1 MKKITLFFVSLFFFS
16 LLTAQ
21 NSDYYWKGLFDKPYE
36 FAAITDTFETY
47 IKDTYPDS
55 IPQNKLKNIK
65 DFYRYVYFWKSRL
78 GIIND
83 SLSYLPYAQ
92 AAWNNS
98 LTPYCDDPDAAQWEL
113 LGPKNYD
120 YQCLGLVAEV
130 LHDPENPGNYLLSS
144 DHGGIWKNQSSGNSW
159 VNVTDELRLPGLSAT
174 EIIRIPDPD
183 YPQQH
188 IIASTGSGMSGNGYG
203 MGIIESFDNGSTWSI
218 MEGFP
223 YQTAPKVV
231 KVIYDPNDVT
241 PDDLTL
247 YAITISKVYKSDN
260 TGLSWEVFVDK
271 EYLSVPQ
278 YNDFCDIEIA
288 GNGDIF
294 LTTLSRYDNVNGQIF
309 KYSNDWVNITADYFD
324 PFQKAVISKPYNGKI
339 FILCDH
345 PDEQS
350 AYCIR
355 NIYKTTDYGATWE
368 NIITHNLTGFAGIY
382 YSPESQ
388 IVYFTHIKLFYFK
401 DEEPYNII
409 GAPYGINT
417 GHWDIRDIDIMGIE
431 DGYENLLIANDGG
444 ISKIKINTSNLSNL
458 QYENL
463 NGNYLPIGNFL
474 GLGVANTGTEFVV
487 AGTVHNCSFRYENGN
502 WILFGCI
509 ADGGDSEVNWDDP
522 NIYYYQMNWLM
533 RSNSGNIYSNMA
545 DWFIG
550 MEYELNATDPYLVY
564 FGRGKEPDTD
574 AAKLMIYNENTKILV
589 TKYAPMDISSI
600 GAIGINTNNHIY
612 ISEYSAG
619 YNNGTRPYRFCKSLD
634 GGDTWEDL
642 SAKIVYYN
650 NETEDKSINE
660 VLTWKTIEDI
670 IFNPA
675 DPDEIWISIGGV
687 KINEYGTNIE
697 PGKLRV
703 LHSTDCGNTWYDYS
717 EGLPA
722 FPVMALEYHLGSDN
736 RIFAGTDCGV
746 FYREPSMTQWECFSE
761 GLPVSI
767 ITDLDYEP
775 NSDYLYASTYS
786 RAIHK
791 TPVPFNDYNALI
803 LPEGENITWEDNKI
817 FYYDLII
824 PDNTT
829 LTIISDI
836 YFAEGKKIV
845 VKRGGKLIL
854 DGGTL
859 TNIRGNTWLG
869 IELHGNPNEPQNSGN
884 QGMVQIINEGT
895 IKNAI
900 CGIKTYKPVPI
911 DNSHGPYEYTG
922 GIIIA
927 NEANFINN
935 ITAVDILPYNYQSMN
950 SFTKSTFEAN
960 NNDMYTGFM
969 PDYFVKLSCI
979 DGVDIKGCTFIDD
992 HGTLNP
998 EERMIGISAIN
1009 SNFWVNHIC
1018 ISGTNP
1024 CTDYQPTSFENL
1036 KYGIKAIASV
1046 SGKPVTI
1053 KNSLFNNNATGI
1065 YLCEIDNA
1073 VINLN
1078 TFQNVQGTYFDY
1090 FTGLYLDECTGYQVE
1105 ENKFINSLI
1114 NTDKEYYGLVVNES
1128 GPENNEIYNNRFE
1141 ILNIGVLAQ
1150 NQNRDTDEETGLC
1163 IKCNDYIENA
1173 MDIAV
1178 TKDIP
1183 FLPDMGIAWHQ
1194 GSSEPLPEN
1203 MAGNLFY
1210 YNGIP
1215 NDLDDISNEGEHI
1228 TYYYP
1233 ENFPLGYQRVKP
1245 VDYTENTVT
1254 PIEVSGFLWTLEEGC
1269 PSHLNQGGGIE
1280 DIKSEMTMAE
1290 QKIDSTGNVLSL
1302 LIDGGNTEQLQ
1313 TEVYNS
1319 TPQETMEIYNEL
1331 MNKSPYLSDTVVST
1345 AIEKEDVLPNSMICD
1360 VMVANPNTA
1369 KSDEL
1374 MNKLDERYDP
1384 LPDYMKAQILQG
1396 RSIVSIRE
1404 ETESHISAYKMQKTR
1419 AINDLVRYY
1428 RNDSINSQAS
1438 SDSLL
1443 ALYRNENSLWSRYA
1457 LAFEYL
1463 RRDNSTNAITTL
1475 DSIPSNFELTPAQNT
1490 EHQNYRDYFEIILGL
1505 MAENKTVYEADYSD
1519 ITELHS
1525 IMNNSSANV
1534 HALARNLLIAI
1545 DTLTYQEPYILPDLL
1560 KSSEAYNEYWKLLN
1574 TNIPKYLE
1582 VHPNPANDYIII
1594 DYSLAGLYEIAL

>member
-1 MKKITLFFVSLFFFS
+1 MT
-16 LLTAQ
+16 
-21 NSDYYWKGLFDKPYE
+21 
-36 FAAITDTFETY
+36 
-47 IKDTYPDS
+47 
-55 IPQNKLKNIK
+55 
-65 DFYRYVYFWKSRL
+65 
-78 GIIND
+78 
-83 SLSYLPYAQ
+83 
-92 AAWNNS
+92 
-98 LTPYCDDPDAAQWEL
+98 
-113 LGPKNYD
+113 
-120 YQCLGLVAEV
+120 
-130 LHDPENPGNYLLSS
+130 
-144 DHGGIWKNQSSGNSW
+144 
-159 VNVTDELRLPGLSAT
+159 
-174 EIIRIPDPD
+174 
-183 YPQQH
+183 
-188 IIASTGSGMSGNGYG
+188 
-203 MGIIESFDNGSTWSI
+203 
-218 MEGFP
+218 
-223 YQTAPKVV
+223 
-231 KVIYDPNDVT
+231 PNDVT
-241 PDDLTL
+241 PDDLNL
-247 YAITISKVYKSDN
+247 YVITISKVYKSDN

-294 LTTLSRYDNVNGQIF
+294 LTTLSRYNNEDGQIF
-309 KYSNDWVNITADYFD
+309 RYTNNTWTDITNDITGDFD
-324 PFQKAVISKPYNGKI
+324 FQKAILSKPYNGKI
-339 FILCDH
+339 FLLCEH

-350 AYCIR
+350 SDCIR
-355 NIYKTTDYGATWE
+355 KIYKTTDDGATWE
-368 NIITHNLTGFAGIY
+368 NIITNNLTGFPGIY

-388 IVYFTHIKLFYFK
+388 IVYFTHLNLYYFK

-409 GAPYGINT
+409 GTPYGINT

-444 ISKIKINTSNLSNL
+444 VSKLKINISNLNNL
-458 QYENL
+458 PYENL

-509 ADGGDSEVNWDDP
+509 SDGGDSEVNWDNP
-522 NIYYYQMNWLM
+522 NIYYYQKNWLM

-550 MEYELNATDPYLVY
+550 MEYELNPTDPYLVY

-574 AAKLMIYNENTKILV
+574 AAKLMIYNENTIISV
-589 TKYAPMDISSI
+589 TKYAPVDISKVGS
-600 GAIGINTNNHIY
+600 IGINTNNHIY

-619 YNNGTRPYRFCKSLD
+619 NNNGSRPYRFCKSVD

-687 KINEYGTNIE
+687 KINEYGNNIE

-803 LPEGENITWEDNKI
+803 LPAGENITWDDNKI

-895 IKNAI
+895 IKNAM

-911 DNSHGPYEYTG
+911 DNSHGLYEYTG

-927 NEANFINN
+927 NEAKFINN
-935 ITAVDILPYNYQSMN
+935 ITAVDILPYPYNSMN
-950 SFTKSTFEAN
+950 SLTKCTFEAN
-960 NNDMYTGFM
+960 NNINEALM
-969 PDYFVKLSCI
+969 PECFVKLSCI
-979 DGVDIKGCTFIDD
+979 DGVDIKGCIFIDSRTI
-992 HGTLNP
+992 GAIIP
-998 EERMIGISAIN
+998 ENRMIGISAIN

-1024 CTDYQPTSFENL
+1024 CTDYQKTSFENL

-1053 KNSLFNNNATGI
+1053 KNSIFKDNHTGI

-1073 VINLN
+1073 TVNLN
-1078 TFQNVQGTYFDY
+1078 LFQKDESIPTYQIFDN
-1090 FTGLYLDECTGYQVE
+1090 FTGLYLDECTGYQIE
-1105 ENKFINSLI
+1105 ENQFINYLN
-1114 NTDKEYYGLVVNES
+1114 NTDKDYTGFVVNES
-1128 GPENNEIYNNRFE
+1128 GAENNEIYNNYIENMRYG
-1141 ILNIGVLAQ
+1141 IRAQ
-1150 NQNRDTDEETGLC
+1150 GCNRGDLTGLQ
-1163 IKCNDYIENA
+1163 IKCNEINTFERDILVTPEEEGDNIGIAEEQGTDEPNAETSANNQFTNLGPYGTLTDIENEA
-1173 MDIAV
+1173 
-1178 TKDIP
+1178 
-1183 FLPDMGIAWHQ
+1183 
-1194 GSSEPLPEN
+1194 EN
-1203 MAGNLFY
+1203 
-1210 YNGIP
+1210 IK
-1215 NDLDDISNEGEHI
+1215 
-1228 TYYYP
+1228 YYYP
-1233 ENFPLGYQRVKP
+1233 PQSPGYKTWPRFVYNVNRYESQYG
-1245 VDYTENTVT
+1245 DDWT
-1254 PIEVSGFLWTLEEGC
+1254 PEDGC

-1280 DIKSEMTMAE
+1280 DLKSEMIYYD
-1290 QKIDSTGNVLSL
+1290 QKTDSVAK
-1302 LIDGGNTEQLQ
+1302 LIMQLKDGGNTDELNTKVQ
-1313 TEVYNS
+1313 TSTPDEAYEVYS
-1319 TPQETMEIYNEL
+1319 EL
-1331 MNKSPYLSDTVVST
+1331 MAESPYLSDF
-1345 AIEKEDVLPNSMICD
+1345 
-1360 VMVANPNTA
+1360 VMVSSVKKENVLSGAMVTDILSSNPQAA
-1369 KSDEL
+1369 KSDTVMQAIYERINPLTDEQIAEINQGLTTIGALEQLESQLQYYNSKRSYYLNTLLRNFRNDTISSSPSDSIIEILKNEDEL
-1374 MNKLDERYDP
+1374 WAKYTLGFEY
-1384 LPDYMKAQILQG
+1384 LEK
-1396 RSIVSIRE
+1396 
-1404 ETESHISAYKMQKTR
+1404 
-1419 AINDLVRYY
+1419 
-1428 RNDSINSQAS
+1428 NDSINVV
-1438 SDSLL
+1438 
-1443 ALYRNENSLWSRYA
+1443 N
-1457 LAFEYL
+1457 
-1463 RRDNSTNAITTL
+1463 TL
-1475 DSIPSNFELTPAQNT
+1475 DSISNNFNLTTAQIAQ
-1490 EHQNYRDYFEIILGL
+1490 HQLYEDYFSIYLQ
-1505 MAENKTVYEADYSD
+1505 MKSENKTIYEVDSAIIANLYTIYYSS
-1519 ITELHS
+1519 TKKLKS
-1525 IMNNSSANV
+1525 LTRS
-1534 HALARNLLIAI
+1534 LLIMI
-1545 DTLTYQEPYILPDLL
+1545 DTLTYNEPYLLPNPN
-1560 KSSEAYNEYWKLLN
+1560 KSSEAYNNKGNFDDNKKECLVVY
-1574 TNIPKYLE
+1574 
-1582 VHPNPANDYIII
+1582 PNPANNYIVIECNLEMVYPNSYIELREAGGVLI
-1594 DYSLAGLYEIAL
+1594 DKLWIMRKKFRKIMNTYHMKPGLYIASLYVNDDLKESVKFTIIN